1 MNLIE
6 MLMKNFSPDLLAKL
20 APMLGISPEQAKSG
34 IEAAVPSVL
43 GGLLGS
49 SNSAAGA
56 QKLNDAVDQADPDA
70 LDGMMSTLS
79 GGNIADLSSK
89 GTGLLDGLL
98 GGGSSMS
105 GLATVLAKFTGL
117 PAGVVTTILGLLTP
131 ALLGGIKKAS
141 GVSGLSPSAL
151 LSSQKDNITN
161 ALPPGLGS
169 MLGSVPGLGFAPPVM
184 SAPVN
189 SAPVISAPAKSG
201 GSGFLLPLAALV
213 AAAGVAYW
221 YFNRDNTA
229 VLPMPENPTSISP
242 NVSQD
247 RGAVRTDA
255 LPDVQPDVLPDVQ
268 PDMSSPVAVGLENAK
283 AAIGSLTSELGN
295 INDVA
300 SAEAALPKLREIAG
314 NIDSLEGL
322 TRLIPA
328 DAKSSFTG
336 PVAALVA
343 PVRANAV
350 RLYAIPGVGDKLK
363 PVLDPILAKLEALSK

>member
-1 MNLIE
+1 
-6 MLMKNFSPDLLAKL
+6 
-20 APMLGISPEQAKSG
+20 
-34 IEAAVPSVL
+34 
-43 GGLLGS
+43 
-49 SNSAAGA
+49 
-56 QKLNDAVDQADPDA
+56 
-70 LDGMMSTLS
+70 
-79 GGNIADLSSK
+79 
-89 GTGLLDGLL
+89 
-98 GGGSSMS
+98 MS

-131 ALLGGIKKAS
+131 ALLGGIKKAH

-169 MLGSVPGLGFAPPVM
+169 MLGSVPGLGFAPTVR
-184 SAPVN
+184 SAPVTSVPAI
-189 SAPVISAPAKSG
+189 SAPAISAPAISVPAKSG

-336 PVAALVA
+336 PVAALVV
-343 PVRANAV
+343 PVKANAV